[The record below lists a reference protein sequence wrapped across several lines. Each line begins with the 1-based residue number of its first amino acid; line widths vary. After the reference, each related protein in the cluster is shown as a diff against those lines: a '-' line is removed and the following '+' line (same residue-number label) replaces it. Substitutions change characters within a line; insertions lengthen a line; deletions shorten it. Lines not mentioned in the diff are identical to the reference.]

1 MKKVVGIW
9 LVMMVFL
16 TSSLAVFAKSIEISE
31 KERTFLALRMSW
43 KTQVPDE
50 QGLYAHHMINIEK
63 NENFPEMSVLTIV
76 TEFYDAEDSYRGTR
90 EFSGQIP
97 EGIIDFDSRI
107 GTYLHV
113 SMQVEGLETFY
124 PQYRKSF
131 LQEDIFPI
139 IAESG
144 QEFHT
149 LSLEIRIIP
158 GNPDIG
164 SVDEGTPGGI
174 YGSYHNH
181 KNHSVRI
188 SGMLDTV
195 AMVNQVGTLV
205 LTDVPASPPGMIEYM
220 KLIIR

>member
-1 MKKVVGIW
+1 MRKVVGIW

-43 KTQVPDE
+43 KSLVADE

-76 TEFYDAEDSYRGTR
+76 TEYYDVEDSYRGTR
-90 EFSGQIP
+90 EFTGQIP
-97 EGIIDFDSRI
+97 EGTIDFESRI
-107 GTYLHV
+107 GTYLHL
-113 SMQVEGLETFY
+113 SMKVEGLETFY
-124 PQYRKSF
+124 PQNRKSF
-131 LQEDIFPI
+131 VEEDILSVT
-139 IAESG
+139 AESG
-144 QEFHT
+144 QEVHN

-158 GNPDIG
+158 GIPDRG
-164 SVDEGTPGGI
+164 SVDEGTPGGV
-174 YGSYHNH
+174 YGSYHSR

-195 AMVNQVGTLV
+195 AMVNQFGTLV
-205 LTDVPASPPGMIEYM
+205 LTDVPASLPGVIEYM
-220 KLIIR
+220 RLIIR